1 MVPVDLL
8 DTLHEAWQAVCCAYD
23 VTAPLP
29 DMAALFEGA
38 DLAVPLRAAETVLTN
53 MLTEAMECVGRF
65 SPWYRQPVWAFG
77 LALVHETP
85 EARPH
90 WSLTPHALQDWQRV
104 LRMLAVAIERNIG
117 LILSANVVAS
127 LDMLAVPEDDP
138 CVMAACQCTPPRVIL
153 VNRSVLQKAEI
164 RCDTC
169 QELFREVEDGPADW
183 AE

>member
-8 DTLHEAWQAVCCAYD
+8 DTLHGAWQAVCCAYD
-23 VTAPLP
+23 ISAPLP

-38 DLAVPLRAAETVLTN
+38 DLSVPAQAAETVLTN
-53 MLTEAMECVGRF
+53 MLTEAMECVSRF

-85 EARPH
+85 EAPPH
-90 WSLTPHALQDWQRV
+90 WSLTPRALQDWQRV
-104 LRMLAVAIERNIG
+104 LHVLAVAIERNIG

-138 CVMAACQCTPPRVIL
+138 CVTAACQCTPPRMIL

-169 QELFREVEDGPADW
+169 QELFHEVEDGPVDW